1 MDKSIIF
8 YGAGA
13 NLRENIAKWCEEG
26 LVPVCIADADPGKQ
40 HTTYDIPGRERGVEI
55 LPLSEAVGR
64 YPDYELYLTQIN
76 NLAQIRKSLLDFGI
90 REKRIR
96 FCEPV
101 EWRKGCRNQGGFIAY
116 DVDIFSPCCSKQA
129 PRIKRTGN
137 FENDMDLYAAVLT
150 QLIEDIKNGKPTVC
164 DGCRTLRED
173 CYPIVPALPNTINL
187 STGFGKDKCNFNCTY
202 CGQKVFNTIKN
213 EMTAYD
219 IFADCVTN
227 HRGLAILWN
236 AGEITINPH
245 CEKILDLWLD
255 NNICGQIC
263 TNASIHNSKLAS
275 VLRYTDT
282 TLNVSVDA
290 GTRETFARVKG
301 VDCFEK
307 VVGNLDKYAD
317 FANTIELKYVCC
329 HEMNFTND
337 DILGFL
343 TLANR
348 LSLKTRVYVIISHD
362 FNSGGWGHISQL
374 AEHEFRTARDFY
386 SMGMISRLSECEL
399 GLICDFYKKGSE
411 YGLNMSFVEDCFTFD
426 DYQKLSNPAV
436 TIQTDK

>member
-1 MDKSIIF
+1 M
-8 YGAGA
+8 
-13 NLRENIAKWCEEG
+13 
-26 LVPVCIADADPGKQ
+26 
-40 HTTYDIPGRERGVEI
+40 
-55 LPLSEAVGR
+55 
-64 YPDYELYLTQIN
+64 
-76 NLAQIRKSLLDFGI
+76 
-90 REKRIR
+90 
-96 FCEPV
+96 
-101 EWRKGCRNQGGFIAY
+101 AY
-116 DVDIFSPCCSKQA
+116 DVDFCYPCCLKQA
-129 PRIKRTGN
+129 PQIKRTGN
-137 FENDMDLYAAVLT
+137 LESDMYLYVAVLT
-150 QLIEDIKNGKPTVC
+150 QLIEDIKNGKPIVC
-164 DGCRTLRED
+164 DGCKMLRED
-173 CYPIVPALPNTINL
+173 CYPIVPALPKAINL
-187 STGFGKDKCNFNCTY
+187 STCFGKDKCNFNCIY
-202 CGQKVFNTIKN
+202 CGQKVFNRIKN

-219 IFADCVTN
+219 IFADCVTS
-227 HRGLAILWN
+227 HRELAIFWN

-263 TNASIHNSKLAS
+263 TNASIYNSKLAS

-317 FANTIELKYVCC
+317 FANAIYLKYIFC

-362 FNSGGWGHISQL
+362 CISGGHISPL
-374 AEHEFRTARDFY
+374 AEREFWTVRDFFDK
-386 SMGMISRLSECEL
+386 GTISRLSECEL
-399 GLICDFYKKGSE
+399 GMIRDFYKKGNA
-411 YGLNMSFVEDCFTFD
+411 YGLNMSFIEEYFTFD

-436 TIQTDK
+436 YDIKP